1 MTVRNATELVV
12 LIENTLGWTP
22 PDHLP
27 LWKSRSVEAGKIN
40 RQVEAN
46 PRLYTWH
53 NLELAV
59 EYLRRKRQPVKS
71 PVGVIY
77 AVEKAL
83 EDAAA
88 PPVQRPLGELIDS
101 ALAWEHEHE
110 LPDSAKWIGWLTRAS
125 GNARQ
130 GVYDEWVATGRSQS

>member
-22 PDHLP
+22 PDDVP
-27 LWKSRSVEAGKIN
+27 LWKSRAREAGKIN
-40 RQVEAN
+40 AAIKRN
-46 PRLYTWH
+46 PKLH
-53 NLELAV
+53 SLANLELAV